1 MPRLQDFGRSFR
13 LEKPR
18 IDEISTLVQ
27 SRDGNWIIEN
37 KLVVKFNHD
46 DPLTS
51 KTIELM
57 VGSGATCDAVKADW
71 RVAQSG
77 TDASVFRLPADFAGI
92 FRLRA
97 RVGSSVGESN
107 PRLGDTWIAKTDGE
121 GKHQELSRC
130 PSVLADGPFA
140 SSGLSDTMAGWG
152 GLESW
157 GVWTVGQHASL
168 RSMPLSSAAT
178 NSDFALD
185 ANVRAFVPG
194 QGRKLNVDV
203 FANGTKVA
211 NWTFSEVDSDRTVT
225 ARIPKS
231 VMTGR
236 ATLSLSFDISD
247 PVSPSSVGMSADSR
261 ALGIG
266 LRRLTIK
273 EIER

>member
-1 MPRLQDFGRSFR
+1 M
-13 LEKPR
+13 
-18 IDEISTLVQ
+18 
-27 SRDGNWIIEN
+27 
-37 KLVVKFNHD
+37 
-46 DPLTS
+46 
-51 KTIELM
+51 
-57 VGSGATCDAVKADW
+57 
-71 RVAQSG
+71 
-77 TDASVFRLPADFAGI
+77 
-92 FRLRA
+92 
-97 RVGSSVGESN
+97 
-107 PRLGDTWIAKTDGE
+107 
-121 GKHQELSRC
+121 
-130 PSVLADGPFA
+130 
-140 SSGLSDTMAGWG
+140 
-152 GLESW
+152 
-157 GVWTVGQHASL
+157 
-168 RSMPLSSAAT
+168 
-178 NSDFALD
+178 
-185 ANVRAFVPG
+185 PG